1 MSTVNPA
8 TSEFVSGPEARPPA
22 KPRARTSSLAMLA
35 LAGTALVALGAP
47 TAALAQSVVL
57 SGDYVRVGIND
68 KGTLGTG
75 GTVRPGILYDGTGTG
90 TFDPNHDYLTPGSP
104 MEGFVVKGSSGA
116 GAFTATNNNA
126 SLGSVS
132 ITGGVLTS
140 YNGAAYLGTTYD
152 QRAVWTGIYGSL
164 FSVTHDYHFNAT
176 GQQLFISTTIT
187 ALTNLTALTFTRFE
201 DPDAVAAPGDSS
213 ATNNFRGSGA
223 VPTTDLVYA
232 EALVSKY
239 VIGFYS
245 ADPTPHNTGVPGFTA
260 NPTGYL
266 AGTFLGNGDYTIGM
280 GFTIGSL
287 LSGASINLNYSYIF
301 GTDIAAA
308 LAASGGGGAAAEAP
322 PTNIQAD
329 SHYTV
334 ADLASGGVNPV
345 FDGGVLTLGSSG
357 LVPVNLTVM
366 AAGGGIDTAGNDLIL
381 TGVIAGEG
389 RLSKLGTG
397 VLTLTGANSFNGLT
411 VGAGV
416 LAFGSDAS
424 LGAAGST
431 VTLADGAGL
440 RSLSDLTVGHRID
453 IGAGVAT
460 FDTQANAVTLSGG
473 VTGSGRLS
481 KQGTGVLTLTGAN
494 SFNGLTVGAG
504 VLAFGSDASLGAAGS
519 TVTVANGAGLRSLSD
534 LTVAHGIEIG
544 AGVAAFDTQAHA
556 VTLSGDVIGGGTLQK
571 AGSGTLTLAG
581 HNSQSSLDIQGGLVI
596 AGAQAALGAADGRIV
611 LRAGSGFAAADDLT
625 ITQAVEIAGPDT
637 RFDTGAHQLV
647 LSGPVT
653 GAACFTKVGSGLL
666 NLLGPGSNAI
676 GACVQEGK
684 LSFNNFFAGA
694 VYVAPGAAVG
704 GGGTIAGPISVR
716 GTLSPGN
723 SPGRLVVAGSVTQMA
738 GSSLALDIDG
748 PTPGVGA
755 GHYDTLALTGAGSVY
770 TAAGTIAPIT
780 RGITGAASNSFIP
793 RIGDA
798 YQVVTAEGGVT
809 GAFAQIVQPT
819 MGLAANTRLEV
830 LYTAKSVII
839 AVTPDQYAALATGS
853 GNAHAVAGAA
863 DRLRAAGANSFTD
876 GLVGLNEG
884 QLAGVLHLAAGE
896 IHADGMDAVQQAN
909 RAFRAQVSE
918 RMDPRAGRDG
928 DVWAAITAD
937 VRKLGDDATASRY
950 RIDRTG
956 GIVGADHWLT
966 PSLLIGAA
974 ASYDEDKIDAGAMGS
989 GRTFTIQ
996 GLAYVGWRSGDY
1008 YMNGMAGAGSDV
1020 FKTVRSVA
1028 MANGRTTAY
1037 AKPRGH
1043 RVGGDIEAGRA
1054 FSRGPAT
1061 VVLAAG
1067 LAADQ
1072 LTRDAVTEAGD
1083 AVTALRFEDVTR
1095 NALQGRIGAR
1105 VQVRTTPAGFQIT
1118 PYASAFVLQELNGAS
1133 SRLAAT
1139 LQGAAFQVAA
1149 PSPGVTSVRLAVGVE
1164 AAVTQRARMSLG
1176 YRYDGARGSEGHA
1189 FSLRGA
1195 IAW

>member
-8 TSEFVSGPEARPPA
+8 TSEFVSDREARPPA
-22 KPRARTSSLAMLA
+22 KPRARASRLAMLA
-35 LAGTALVALGAP
+35 LAGTGLVALGAP
-47 TAALAQSVVL
+47 TGALAQSVVL
-57 SGDYVRVGIND
+57 SGDYVRVGVND

-132 ITGGVLTS
+132 VTGGVLTS

-164 FSVTHDYHFNAT
+164 FSVTHDYHFNTT
-176 GQQLFISTTIT
+176 GQQLFVSTTIT

-260 NPTGYL
+260 NPAGYL

-308 LAASGGGGAAAEAP
+308 LTASGAAAAPP

-366 AAGGGIDTAGNDLIL
+366 AAGGGIDTAGHDLIL
-381 TGVIAGEG
+381 TGAIAGDG

-424 LGAAGST
+424 LGAAGSI

-440 RSLSDLTVGHRID
+440 RSLSDGAVGHRID

-494 SFNGLTVGAG
+494 SFHGLTVGAG

-534 LTVAHGIEIG
+534 LTVAHGIDIG
-544 AGVAAFDTQAHA
+544 GGVAAFDTQAHA
-556 VTLSGDVIGGGTLQK
+556 VTLSGDITGGGALLK
-571 AGSGTLTLAG
+571 IGPGTLTLAG
-581 HNSQSSLDIQGGLVI
+581 HNSQALLDIQGGLVI
-596 AGAQAALGAADGRIV
+596 AGSQAALGAADGGIV
-611 LRAGSGFAAADDLT
+611 LRAGGGFAAAGDLT
-625 ITQAVEIAGPDT
+625 ITQAVEIAGSDT

-647 LSGPVT
+647 LSGPVM
-653 GAACFTKVGSGLL
+653 GAACFTKVGSGFL

-684 LSFNNFFAGA
+684 LSFNNLFAGA
-694 VYVAPGAAVG
+694 VYVAPGATVG
-704 GGGTIAGPISVR
+704 GGGLIAGPISVR

-723 SPGRLVVAGSVTQMA
+723 SPGRLVVAGSVTQLA

-755 GHYDTLALTGAGSVY
+755 GHYDTLVLTGAGSVY

-780 RGITGAASNSFIP
+780 RGITGAAGNSFTP

-819 MGLAANTRLEV
+819 TGLAANTRLEV
-830 LYTAKSVII
+830 LYTAKSVVI

-853 GNAHAVAGAA
+853 GNAHAVAVAA

-876 GLVGLNEG
+876 GLVGLNET
-884 QLAGVLHLAAGE
+884 QLAGALHLAAGE

-909 RAFRAQVSE
+909 RAVRAQVSE

-928 DVWAAITAD
+928 DVWAAITSD
-937 VRKLGDDATASRY
+937 VRKLGGDATASRY

-956 GIVGADHWLT
+956 GIVGADRWLT

-996 GLAYVGWRSGDY
+996 GLAYVGWRSGDDY
-1008 YMNGMAGAGSDV
+1008 VNAMAGAGSDV

-1043 RVGGDIEAGRA
+1043 GSGGDIEAGRA
-1054 FSRGPAT
+1054 FSKGPAT

-1072 LTRDAVTEAGD
+1072 LTRNAVTEAGD
-1083 AVTALRFEDVTR
+1083 AVTALRFGDVTR
-1095 NALQGRIGAR
+1095 NALQGRLGVR
-1105 VQVRTTPAGFQIT
+1105 VQVRMTPAGFQIT

-1133 SRLAAT
+1133 SRLTTT

-1149 PSPGVTSVRLAVGVE
+1149 TSPGVTSVRLAVGVE
-1164 AAVTQRARMSLG
+1164 AAVTQQARISLG
-1176 YRYDGARGSEGHA
+1176 YRYDGAPGSEGHA

-1195 IAW
+1195 VAW